1 MMNHDVE
8 VEEEIKVFIPELH
21 WSLHFVKTLQA
32 LTKTDVE
39 NVVALKFYVW

>member
-8 VEEEIKVFIPELH
+8 VEEEIKIFFPELR
-21 WSLHFVKTLQA
+21 WSLHFVTTLQA

-39 NVVALKFYVW
+39 NVVVLKFYV